1 MSSSNAEEL
10 AKDLEEFQ
18 RLSSEATRPR
28 TKKFLASEIQRI
40 EKEIDNLKNP
50 SNAAATAPSSIS
62 SAPVLPTVKITTY
75 AWDQSEKFLKLYI
88 TVPGAAPGQDSR
100 IRFDVQNKSVDL
112 NADDIAG
119 KNYFFN
125 LKGLLHPI
133 IADGST
139 FKLKKDEILLML
151 KKKDDGRTWTYIT
164 EVEMINKEKNKPKMD
179 DNSDPNASLMKMMK
193 QMYDEGDDEVKRNIN
208 KAWSENQEKKR
219 GGGGGEMGFGDFM

>member
-88 TVPGAAPGQDSR
+88 TVPGAAPGQDGR